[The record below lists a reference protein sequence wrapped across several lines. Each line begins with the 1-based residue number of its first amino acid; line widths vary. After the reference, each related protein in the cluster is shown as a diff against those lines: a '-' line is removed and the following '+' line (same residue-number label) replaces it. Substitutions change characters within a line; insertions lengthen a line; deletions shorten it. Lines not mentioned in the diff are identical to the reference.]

1 MWVDIYKMKSMVNDI
16 NKFRDKP
23 MKNIKRRKE
32 SLGRKILRKIFTQSQ
47 NNNQQHEDLDSPTK
61 RPLVCPT
68 PFTIPKI
75 LAKGRQ
81 LDAIDFN
88 PNLTS
93 REKLRQSKA
102 LFKGDR
108 CIQSELE
115 HDYKGDI
122 EREDAREKQLARIQ

>member
-1 MWVDIYKMKSMVNDI
+1 MWSDIYKMRNMANDI
-16 NKFRDKP
+16 DKFTEKP
-23 MKNIKRRKE
+23 MKNTKKRKE
-32 SLGRKILRKIFTQSQ
+32 TLGRKILRKIFAQVE
-47 NNNQQHEDLDSPTK
+47 NNNQHNADLDSPTK

-93 REKLRQSKA
+93 REKLISEEHT
-102 LFKGDR
+102 
-108 CIQSELE
+108 SEL
-115 HDYKGDI
+115 
-122 EREDAREKQLARIQ
+122 QSP